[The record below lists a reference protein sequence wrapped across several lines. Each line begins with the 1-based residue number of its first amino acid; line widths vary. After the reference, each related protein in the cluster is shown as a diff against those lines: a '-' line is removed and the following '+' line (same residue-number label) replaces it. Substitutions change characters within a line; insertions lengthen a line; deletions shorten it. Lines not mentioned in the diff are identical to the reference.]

1 MSPFARLL
9 RDLRLSRKLRQSEL
23 ASLIG
28 YDQTYISALEVD
40 LKGPPTPEFVDR
52 LVGTLHL
59 SAAETSELRRLAR
72 ASRRK
77 YVIDGEAPEHVFLL
91 LDLLFEKLP
100 EVTPAQSRVIKEVLN
115 MPAPANEL
123 EEQPRRRRRAR
134 QTEAHM

>member
-9 RDLRLSRKLRQSEL
+9 RNLRLSRKLRQSEL

-52 LVGTLHL
+52 LIGKLHL
-59 SAAETSELRRLAR
+59 SALETSELRRLAR

-115 MPAPANEL
+115 MPVPAHEL
-123 EEQPRRRRRAR
+123 EEQPRRRRRAG
-134 QTEAHM
+134 QTEVQM

>member
-52 LVGTLHL
+52 LIGTLHL
-59 SAAETSELRRLAR
+59 SAIETAELRRLAR

-91 LDLLFEKLP
+91 LDLLFEKLSD
-100 EVTPAQSRVIKEVLN
+100 VTPAQSRVIKEVLN
-115 MPAPANEL
+115 MPSPADEP

-134 QTEAHM
+134 QTEVHM